1 MRTICTIDSAVK
13 KVQLPSNFFKKNIES
28 WIIFS
33 KLIHP
38 SCQPSTGSVSVLGL
52 FIQTK
57 QLITALKKLT
67 AVVPLKTFEGMLH
80 NWKLLSFSQR
90 ISQSCRYLAARNESH
105 WLLSRRQ
112 MAHRITFR
120 LLTPNTFCG
129 LFIRRVC
136 VRNTECSGNIPAGWQ
151 HLFTIIKAS
160 QHVNFF
166 NHYFK
171 EKAHPAKTAVIL
183 LLDQKDRTSEDLDR
197 VTLHCAR
204 PRRSPRSPSLC
215 DSQRL
220 NVPYR
225 RSVWAAGAAPPRSHF
240 SHLLMHI
247 ISTDQL

>member
-1 MRTICTIDSAVK
+1 MDRKICTIDSAVK

-28 WIIFS
+28 WITFS
-33 KLIHP
+33 KLYIHLAK
-38 SCQPSTGSVSVLGL
+38 PSTGSVSVLGL
-52 FIQTK
+52 FIQSK
-57 QLITALKKLT
+57 QLITALKSSQPSFLWRHSSGCYITGNCCHFHKEYPSWPSQQWDACELLPGCEEWVPLAPFKLT
-67 AVVPLKTFEGMLH
+67 DGSSNHLPTFDSKHCLWALH
-80 NWKLLSFSQR
+80 M
-90 ISQSCRYLAARNESH
+90 C
-105 WLLSRRQ
+105 
-112 MAHRITFR
+112 
-120 LLTPNTFCG
+120 
-129 LFIRRVC
+129 VC
-136 VRNTECSGNIPAGWQ
+136 VRNTECSGNVPAGWQ

-204 PRRSPRSPSLC
+204 PRWSPRSPSLC

-225 RSVWAAGAAPPRSHF
+225 RSAWAAGATSR
-240 SHLLMHI
+240 
-247 ISTDQL
+247 TY